1 MDLSRCS
8 LNSITVRSLRL
19 PELVDTAVAHGI
31 PAIAPWRDI
40 IDDLGAAKAAQVIRD
55 AGLRVS
61 SLCRGGMF
69 TAEDAAARRA
79 ALDDNRRAIEQA
91 HELGAAVLVLVCG
104 PVVGRDPAGSR
115 EMIFDGISA
124 IVDDAR
130 AANVPLGIEP
140 LHPMMIADRSV
151 ITTLGEA
158 TTLAER
164 VGDDIV
170 GVVVDAYHVWWDVA
184 IEHEITRA
192 GKRILGF
199 HVSDWVVPIIG
210 QLSSRGLMGDGHI
223 DLPRMRASV
232 TAAGYDGD
240 VEVEILSDSLWSR
253 DPQEVVRSVRE
264 RFVTHV

>member
-8 LNSITVRSLRL
+8 LNSITVPSLRL
-19 PELVDTAVAHGI
+19 PELVEAAVAHGI

-40 IDDLGAAKAAQVIRD
+40 IDDTGASKAGRIIRD

-91 HELGAAVLVLVCG
+91 QELGAAVLVLVCG
-104 PVVGRDPAGSR
+104 PVVGRDLAGSR
-115 EMIFDGISA
+115 EMVFEGISG
-124 IVDDAR
+124 IVDEAR

-140 LHPMMIADRSV
+140 LHPMMVADRSV

-158 TTLAER
+158 TSLAER
-164 VGDDIV
+164 VGDDSV

-184 IEHEITRA
+184 IEREIARA

-199 HVSDWVVPIIG
+199 HVSDWVLPIMG

-223 DLPRMRASV
+223 DLPRLFANV
-232 TAAGYDGD
+232 AAAGYSGD
-240 VEVEILSDSLWSR
+240 VEVEIISDSLSTQ